1 MRRSPKHNGAQILG
15 RFIQEKLIKHNL
27 SREDF
32 ASALDM
38 EQELADSILDG
49 VLPVSEYNDDL
60 LEEIAAVIS
69 STLPRLK
76 EILRANPET
85 DESDPSSL
93 R

>member
-1 MRRSPKHNGAQILG
+1 MRRSPNHNGAHILG
-15 RFIQEKLIKHNL
+15 RFIQEKLTEHNL
-27 SREDF
+27 SREAF

-60 LEEIAAVIS
+60 LQEIAAVIS

-76 EILRANPET
+76 EILRASPET
-85 DESDPSSL
+85 DESNSSPL
-93 R
+93 H